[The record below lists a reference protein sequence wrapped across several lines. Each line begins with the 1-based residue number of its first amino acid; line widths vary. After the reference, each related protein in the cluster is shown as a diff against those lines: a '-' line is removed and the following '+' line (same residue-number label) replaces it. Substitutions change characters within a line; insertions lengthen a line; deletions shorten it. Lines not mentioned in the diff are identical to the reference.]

1 MMKKVAFLVKDKEE
15 DWEGLR
21 STLGLAVENN
31 SVYLFVLDHEVE
43 MTESYREN
51 LDWVV
56 DMEGEFYSNVTA
68 NVEKYGFKPISYEQL
83 GQKLKEMDFIVPF

>member
-1 MMKKVAFLVKDKEE
+1 MKKVAFLVRSNEE

-31 SVYLFVLDHEVE
+31 TVYLFVLDHEVA
-43 MTESYREN
+43 MTEPYREN
-51 LDWVV
+51 LDWVL
-56 DMEGEFYSNVTA
+56 DMEGELYSNVAA
-68 NVEKYGFKPISYEQL
+68 NVEKHGFQSITYEEL

>member
-1 MMKKVAFLVKDKEE
+1 MKKVAFLVRSNEE

-31 SVYLFVLDHEVE
+31 TVYLFVLDHEVE
-43 MTESYREN
+43 MTEPYREN
-51 LDWVV
+51 LDWVL
-56 DMEGEFYSNVTA
+56 DMEGELYSNVAA
-68 NVEKYGFKPISYEQL
+68 NVEKHGFQPITYAAL

>member
-1 MMKKVAFLVKDKEE
+1 MKKVAFLVKDKAE

-43 MTESYREN
+43 MTEAYREN
-51 LDWVV
+51 LDWVL
-56 DMEGEFYSNVTA
+56 DMEGELYSNVPD
-68 NVEKYGFKPISYEQL
+68 NVEKHGFKAVTYEEL